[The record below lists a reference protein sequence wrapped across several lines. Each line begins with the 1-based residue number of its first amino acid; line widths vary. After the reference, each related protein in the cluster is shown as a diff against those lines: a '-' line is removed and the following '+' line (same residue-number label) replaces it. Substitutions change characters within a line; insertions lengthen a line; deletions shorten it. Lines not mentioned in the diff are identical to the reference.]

1 MEPQRLP
8 AGQGWEWI
16 KQGYALFMKAPLL
29 WIVML
34 LIFFVAAVAL
44 SNVPLLGEPLVSL
57 LMPVV
62 LAGLMSGCRALEQG
76 EELELA
82 HFFNGFKHH
91 TSRLV
96 ALGGITLIL
105 QLLILGLM
113 MLAGA
118 GALVSLMM
126 SGQSNPDPEVL
137 VAAFSGATFAISL
150 GIALYLL
157 VTSVMQFATMLVYF
171 NNVPPLQALQLTL
184 RAFVYNIW
192 PMLVFGVTFMFL
204 AILATL
210 PMGLGWLVLFPMSFT
225 SLYATYRAIFPL
237 VETGAIPPEAGN
249 VFTPDKDKF

>member
-1 MEPQRLP
+1 MEPQRLQ

-44 SNVPLLGEPLVSL
+44 SNVPVLGEPLVSL

-82 HFFNGFKHH
+82 HFFNGFKQR
-91 TSRLV
+91 TARLV

-105 QLLILGLM
+105 QVLILGLM
-113 MLAGA
+113 MLLGA
-118 GALVSLMM
+118 GALVSLMV

-137 VAAFSGATFAISL
+137 MAAFSGATFAVMI

-157 VTSVMQFATMLVYF
+157 LTAVTQFATLLVYF
-171 NNVPPLQALQLTL
+171 NNVPPLQAIQLAL
-184 RAFVYNIW
+184 RAFTYNIR
-192 PMLVFGVTFMFL
+192 PFLVFGVTFMLL

-225 SLYATYRAIFPL
+225 SLFVTYRAIFPL
-237 VETGAIPPEAGN
+237 VETSTPPAEAGN